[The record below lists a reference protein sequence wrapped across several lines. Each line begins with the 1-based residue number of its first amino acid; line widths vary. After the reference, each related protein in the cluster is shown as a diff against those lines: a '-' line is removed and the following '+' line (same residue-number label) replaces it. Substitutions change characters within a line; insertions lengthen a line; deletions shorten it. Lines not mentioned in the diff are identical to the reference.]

1 MPTNFHLI
9 IIKIKPII
17 NAKVPPT
24 CLAKNIK
31 VSWGPADTQIPQ
43 KNNKFANIKNARSKR
58 NKIPMPYKNAE
69 IDTIISPRP
78 RKNIYNFH
86 YIDYFIWIY
95 SYCHLNLMHS

>member
-17 NAKVPPT
+17 NAKVLFI

-58 NKIPMPYKNAE
+58 DKIPMPYKNAE

-78 RKNIYNFH
+78 RKNIYNYH
-86 YIDYFIWIY
+86 YISIILYRFTLIVI
-95 SYCHLNLMHS
+95 